1 MATSAVAA
9 RVRFADVLGGRSQRG
24 ADGYPSQRRPHGHNG
39 CGAVLYRAVAEEPVA
54 MLEWP
59 TPGAELV
66 ATAVTG
72 QYVEVLG
79 YDRLRLWAHVRLRCD
94 VERERSASRSEGAE
108 VGWVLLEDDRLGP
121 VLETA

>member
-1 MATSAVAA
+1 
-9 RVRFADVLGGRSQRG
+9 
-24 ADGYPSQRRPHGHNG
+24 
-39 CGAVLYRAVAEEPVA
+39 
-54 MLEWP
+54 MLAWP

-94 VERERSASRSEGAE
+94 VEPERSASSSEGAE